1 MTYPTELQT
10 VVGQILPV
18 YPNGGTAEPRF
29 EREAVNILLIGNP
42 AAVEQCVIEL
52 ERKGFCDSYAWS
64 PALPVPENAAV
75 IGAKPGAVMRV
86 YKRWYLPTAQR
97 IPL

>member
-1 MTYPTELQT
+1 MTYPTEPQT
-10 VVGQILPV
+10 AVGQILP
-18 YPNGGTAEPRF
+18 ARF

-64 PALPVPENAAV
+64 PALPLPENASV
-75 IGAKPGAVMRV
+75 IKPQPGAVMRV
-86 YKRWYLPTAQR
+86 YKRWYPPAQR